1 MPRIIVLPLDGSNI
15 SARAIPF
22 AEGIARAAGSRLA
35 LVRSTRAGRLGDL
48 GADPFGETTAA
59 EAEADLNAVADHL
72 KAGGVRVETSVSDM
86 DPAAA
91 IVRAADERQA
101 DIIVMSTHGR
111 SGLRRAVFGSVADQ
125 VLRTT
130 ITPVLLV
137 PPDAHYRINPPC
149 TIVVA
154 LDGSKQAEAAI
165 PPALDL
171 AEALRGQVRL
181 IRATDPPT
189 YWLTDGQ
196 AADREPDAGSGADLA
211 RQYLETV
218 AERWTSKNVD
228 ISGYVTDGAADE
240 VIVEAARD
248 SRAGAVAMATH
259 GRTGLA
265 RLVIGSVTE
274 RVLHEASVPLLLVHP
289 GRDRQSGDRGPSAG
303 SGPDRVA

>member
-1 MPRIIVLPLDGSNI
+1 M
-15 SARAIPF
+15 
-22 AEGIARAAGSRLA
+22 
-35 LVRSTRAGRLGDL
+35 
-48 GADPFGETTAA
+48 AA

-72 KAGGVRVETSVSDM
+72 QAGGVWVETSVSDA

-91 IVRAADERQA
+91 IVQAADERQA

-111 SGLRRAVFGSVADQ
+111 SGLRRAMFGSVTDQ

-130 ITPVLLV
+130 TTPVLLV
-137 PPDAHYRINPPC
+137 PPDARYRINPPC

-154 LDGSKQAEAAI
+154 LDGSKLAEAAI
-165 PPALDL
+165 APALDL
-171 AEALRGQVRL
+171 AEALRGHVRL

-189 YWLTDGQ
+189 YWLTEGQ
-196 AADREPDAGSGADLA
+196 AADRVPDAGSGADLA
-211 RQYLETV
+211 RQYLEAV
-218 AERWTSKNVD
+218 SERWKSKNVD
-228 ISGYVTDGAADE
+228 VSGYVVDGAADE

-265 RLVIGSVTE
+265 RMVIGSVTE

-289 GRDRQSGDRGPSAG
+289 GRNGQSGARGTPAYSL
-303 SGPDRVA
+303 